1 MKKKILIVVSIILV
15 LLGLF
20 IFWYYTN
27 EDATTSLNMIEKKW
41 IDNNK
46 KVRQDISIYTDV
58 PVFSYNSEGVVFD
71 YLASL
76 EANTGLEFN
85 KVSYQMNADVKTDY
99 AFMEKSSVGD
109 NDILMYVDN
118 YVLVSTKDNLYLS
131 LDQIKNITV
140 GVLNNTLDRVNDYLY
155 GSDVTFKTFSD
166 YKAMFSSVGKDVDAI
181 VVPKIE
187 YLSEVLSNE
196 DLSLSYNIDEYKTYY
211 VLRLGNNNNLNS
223 ILTKYYK
230 KWSET
235 NFTKTFNN
243 YLLNTY
249 FSTSLDSSKNI
260 AKLRSKR
267 YVYGFIE
274 NAPYDLVND
283 GNLIGINNEIIA
295 AFSKVSGVTVEF
307 KQYKNIE
314 SMQEA
319 FNKNEIDFFFN
330 LNKDFT
336 YNIDTFNSVS
346 PVGEKIVI
354 LAKNSD
360 AIVNSVN
367 SLDSSVGVLKNSKIS
382 EYLKKHNKDI
392 KEFDDIKSLMN
403 DKKVEYKA
411 FDNYNY
417 EYYIKKGIKK
427 YHKVYE
433 VNLDSDYT
441 YTFRKISDNNDF
453 IKLFN
458 FYLTFNST
466 KLLVNKGLINSLEIN
481 VFAVAMRYIIVA
493 ISIALVFG
501 ICMYI
506 YSKIK
511 NNNSK
516 QTLSKGDKLKYIDML
531 TSLKNRNY
539 LNDNIEKWDSQEV
552 YPQTIII
559 VDLNNVAY
567 INDNYGHAEGDM
579 VIKEAANI
587 LIKTQ
592 NPNSEIIRTNGN
604 EFLIYL
610 VSYDEKQIV
619 TYIKKLNKELKDLA
633 HGFGAAIGYSIINDA
648 IKTIDDA
655 INEATIDMKNN
666 KEELSKD

>member
-1 MKKKILIVVSIILV
+1 MKKKLIISICSV
-15 LLGLF
+15 LLLLGVFTYWLF
-20 IFWYYTN
+20 TN
-27 EDATTSLNMIEKKW
+27 EDKNTSLNMIEKKW

-58 PVFSYNSEGVVFD
+58 PIFSYNSEGVVFD
-71 YLASL
+71 YLTSL
-76 EANTGLEFN
+76 ENNTGLEFN
-85 KVSYQMNADVKTDY
+85 KVSYLISSDPKTDY
-99 AFMEKSSVGD
+99 AFMEKSSVGE

-118 YVLVSTKDNLYLS
+118 YVLVSTKDTLYLN
-131 LDQIKNITV
+131 LEQVKNITV
-140 GVLNNTLDRVNDYLY
+140 GVLNNTLDRVNDYLL

-181 VVPKIE
+181 VVPRIE
-187 YLSEVLSNE
+187 YLSQVLSNE
-196 DLSLSYNIDEYKTYY
+196 DLHLSYNIEEYKTYY
-211 VLRLGNNNNLNS
+211 VLHLGGNNNLNS

-230 KWSET
+230 KWSGE
-235 NFTKTFNN
+235 NFNKTFNN
-243 YLLNTY
+243 YLLNIY
-249 FSTSLDSSKNI
+249 YSSSLDSSKNI

-267 YVYGFIE
+267 YVYGFVS
-274 NAPYDLVND
+274 NAPYDLMND
-283 GNLIGINNEIIA
+283 GNLVGINNEVIA
-295 AFSKVSGVTVEF
+295 SFAKVSGITVEF
-307 KQYKNIE
+307 KEYNNIE
-314 SMQEA
+314 SLINA
-319 FNKNEIDFFFN
+319 FNKNEVDFFFN
-330 LNKDFT
+330 LNGET
-336 YNIDTFNSVS
+336 AYNIDVFNTVS
-346 PVGEKIVI
+346 PFIEKMVF
-354 LAKNSD
+354 LAKDSN

-367 SLDSSVGVLKNSKIS
+367 SLEGKVGVLKNSKIS
-382 EYLKKHNKDI
+382 EYLTKHNKDV
-392 KEFDDIKSLMN
+392 KEYDNIKSLMN
-403 DKKVEYKA
+403 DTKVDYKVI
-411 FDNYNY
+411 DNYNY
-417 EYYIKKGIKK
+417 EYYVTKGINK

-433 VNLDSDYT
+433 TSLNNDYT
-441 YTFRKISDNNDF
+441 YTFRNISDNNDF

-458 FYLTFNST
+458 FYLTFTSS
-466 KLLVNKGLINSLEIN
+466 KLLVNKGLISSLEIN
-481 VFAVAMRYIIVA
+481 VFAVFIKYLVIILA
-493 ISIALVFG
+493 IALVFG
-501 ICMYI
+501 LCMFV

-511 NNNSK
+511 NRNSK
-516 QTLSKGDKLKYIDML
+516 QTLTKEDKLKYIDML

-539 LNDNIEKWDSQEV
+539 LNDNIEKWDESEV
-552 YPQTIII
+552 YPQTIVV
-559 VDLNNVAY
+559 VDLNNIAY

-633 HGFGAAIGYSIINDA
+633 HGFGAAIGYSIITDA

>member
-1 MKKKILIVVSIILV
+1 MKKKVLISVCAVLLV
-15 LLGLF
+15 LGIFVYWLF
-20 IFWYYTN
+20 TN
-27 EDATTSLNMIEKKW
+27 EDKNTSLNMIEKKW

-46 KVRQDISIYTDV
+46 KTRQDISIYTDI
-58 PVFSYNSEGVVFD
+58 PVFSYNSEGVAFD
-71 YLASL
+71 YLKSL

-85 KVSYQMNADVKTDY
+85 KVSYLLSTNPKTDY
-99 AFMEKSSVGD
+99 AFMEKSNVED

-118 YVLVSTKDNLYLS
+118 YVLVSTKDMLYLS
-131 LDQIKNITV
+131 LDQVKNITV
-140 GVLNNTLDRVNDYLY
+140 GVLNNTLDKVNDYLL
-155 GSDVTFKTFSD
+155 GSDVTYKTFSD

-196 DLSLSYNIDEYKTYY
+196 DLHISYNIEEYKTYY
-211 VLRLGNNNNLNS
+211 VLHLGSNNNLNS
-223 ILTKYYK
+223 ILTKYYQ

-243 YLLNTY
+243 YLLNIY
-249 FSTSLDSSKNI
+249 FSSSLDSSKNI

-267 YVYGFIE
+267 YVYGFVE

-295 AFSKVSGVTVEF
+295 EFSKVSGITVEF
-307 KQYKNIE
+307 KEYGSIE
-314 SMQEA
+314 SLINA
-319 FNKNEIDFFFN
+319 FNKNEVDFFFN
-330 LNKDFT
+330 LNGEFN
-336 YNIDTFNSVS
+336 YNIDVFNTVS
-346 PVGEKIVI
+346 PVIEKMVV
-354 LAKNSD
+354 LAKDND
-360 AIVNSVN
+360 AVVNSIN
-367 SLDSSVGVLKNSKIS
+367 SLSGKIGVLKNSKIS
-382 EYLKKHNKDI
+382 EYLVKHNKEVKEYDTI
-392 KEFDDIKSLMN
+392 KALMRDN
-403 DKKVEYKA
+403 KLEYKVI
-411 FDNYNY
+411 DNYNY
-417 EYYIKKGIKK
+417 DYYVSKGIKK

-433 VNLDSDYT
+433 TVLNNEYT
-441 YTFRKISDNNDF
+441 YTFRNISDNNDF

-458 FYLTFNST
+458 FYLTFTSS
-466 KLLVNKGLINSLEIN
+466 KLLVNKGLISSKEIN
-481 VFAVAMRYIIVA
+481 MFAVFIKYLAII
-493 ISIALVFG
+493 ISLALVFG
-501 ICMYI
+501 ICMFI

-511 NNNSK
+511 NSK
-516 QTLSKGDKLKYIDML
+516 SRQTLTKEDKLKYIDML

-539 LNDNIEKWDSQEV
+539 LNDNIESWDESEV
-552 YPQTIII
+552 YPQTIIV
-559 VDLNNVAY
+559 VDLNNIAY
-567 INDNYGHAEGDM
+567 INDNYGHAEGDI

-633 HGFGAAIGYSIINDA
+633 HGFGAAIGYSIITDA